1 MSFLKW
7 ILIILMCLSII
18 NCSSENN
25 ESKIVNVEQVL
36 NEPSNF
42 INKNILIEGIVNQ
55 VNTDKSLFSIISEEE
70 FNECGIS
77 ECNVNEQLPVRFSGE
92 LPELGEKIEIAGT
105 VKKNDKGFI
114 YEAGSIRNIK
124 NL

>member
-1 MSFLKW
+1 MSLLKW
-7 ILIILMCLSII
+7 VLIILMCLSII

-25 ESKIVNVEQVL
+25 ESKIVNVDQVL
-36 NEPSNF
+36 TEPNDF
-42 INKNILIEGIVNQ
+42 INQNILIEGIVNQ
-55 VNTDKSLFSIISEEE
+55 VNTDKSIFSIISERE

-77 ECNVNEQLPVRFSGE
+77 ECNVNEQLPVRYSGD
-92 LPELGEKIEIAGT
+92 LPELGKKIKIAGV

-114 YEAGSIRNIK
+114 YEAESIRNIK